1 MYDGNWREAM
11 VVFSKTVK
19 ALGPRT
25 NTSIEHV
32 EQIGNIRII
41 DINHMIVLASKYFY
55 ALDMLIIKRYT

>member
-1 MYDGNWREAM
+1 M

-41 DINHMIVLASKYFY
+41 DINHMIVLASKHFY
-55 ALDMLIIKRYT
+55 ALDMLISKRYT